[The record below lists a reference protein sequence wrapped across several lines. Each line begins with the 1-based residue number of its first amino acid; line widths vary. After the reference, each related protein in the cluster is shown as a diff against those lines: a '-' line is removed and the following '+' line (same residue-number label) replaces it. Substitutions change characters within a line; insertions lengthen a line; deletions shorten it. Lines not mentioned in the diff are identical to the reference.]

1 MYRTI
6 LLLAGAGLIG
16 LGFLHQRQPQSESF
30 WRARQV
36 ATDPLE
42 LWSVET
48 SPAQAGWA
56 VIRICTDSN
65 LRKGF
70 TRPLPAIGSQPCDP
84 MENDAKVEGDRYA
97 VRCTLNGRTFGV
109 SSVTRGDRA
118 RDFTV
123 DYSVVDLAGFL
134 AAPDRAGS
142 QAQQTRRYRR
152 LGACPAGWDA
162 GDSTNRFGARVR
174 QQLVGE
180 AG

>member
-16 LGFLHQRQPQSESF
+16 LGFLSGRQPQSEAF
-30 WRARQV
+30 WRARQA

-48 SPAQAGWA
+48 SPSEAGWA
-56 VIRICTDSN
+56 AVRICTDSN

-70 TRPLPAIGSQPCDP
+70 THPLPAIGSQQCDP
-84 MENDAKVEGDRYA
+84 MENDASGEGDRYA

-109 SSVTRGDRA
+109 SSVTSGDRA

-123 DYSVVDLAGFL
+123 AYSVTDLAGFL
-134 AAPDRAGS
+134 AAPDQSGS
-142 QAQQTRRYRR
+142 EAQQTRRYRR

-162 GDSTNRFGARVR
+162 GDSSNRFGVKVR

-180 AG
+180 AR